1 MNPVECPK
9 REDVPEMLVG
19 VVVVCVLV
27 DVVAVV
33 VSMWTLIHSGMTTVR
48 ISAWMVT
55 SLVLASSCSLR

>member
-1 MNPVECPK
+1 LMNPVECPK

-19 VVVVCVLV
+19 VVVCVLF
-27 DVVAVV
+27 DVGAVV